1 MDAGGDAS
9 CPSTGLR
16 QGLES
21 VLVSVPSRP
30 FSRIDFC
37 GSQSA
42 QSLFVSHL
50 LVCFVMSPRDP
61 DGSLNSGHAP
71 KLTVGHI
78 CHVALYVWTS
88 TMKPDTNNFSWELFT
103 PGLKKIANG
112 PYMKT
117 PYDGPDI
124 EDARQ
129 FLEQAIMRPNRQERL
144 IDQFHCTIIMYEYLD
159 GALAE
164 FLKICHTMLDLCP
177 QILQSC
183 SNYTRGRLRDACSIA
198 CQRTLCS
205 GGMKDDT
212 FVYEVTELSMDLM
225 S

>member
-1 MDAGGDAS
+1 MYV
-9 CPSTGLR
+9 PFLF
-16 QGLES
+16 
-21 VLVSVPSRP
+21 VPSRL
-30 FSRIDFC
+30 
-37 GSQSA
+37 A
-42 QSLFVSHL
+42 QN
-50 LVCFVMSPRDP
+50 P
-61 DGSLNSGHAP
+61 DGSSISGHAP
-71 KLTVGHI
+71 KLTDGHI
-78 CHVALYVWTS
+78 CHIALYVWTS
-88 TMKPDTNNFSWELFT
+88 TMIPDTNNFSWELFT
-103 PGLKKIANG
+103 PGLKKIVNG
-112 PYMKT
+112 TYLKT
-117 PYDGPDI
+117 SYDDPDV

-129 FLEQAIMRPNRQERL
+129 FLEQAIILPNRQEHL

-164 FLKICHTMLDLCP
+164 FLKICHTMLGLCP

-205 GGMKDDT
+205 GGMKDDA